1 MLEQAILEH
10 AAALNNLA
18 DAIRGIGQLPL
29 NLNPQV
35 TITPTVTV
43 AEVTAKRDEENLSM
57 KDAKAAVIAE
67 KMATKVAKP
76 AEAEAVG
83 PFYWEDTETQY
94 FGKEDSIK
102 ALNKQLATKDSIKQ
116 INEDRFNELTAALR
130 ERNAKA
136 QEKMAAEKKA
146 PVEKASTSPS
156 DEAVVPTVEDV
167 IACFTKYLPKDL
179 DAEERKAR
187 HAVVKPLLAK
197 FGADKATNLKPEH
210 RAEAI
215 AFIEGKLAELD
226 DEVV

>member
-18 DAIRGIGQLPL
+18 DAIKASVPANLALAESYRASVLAYSNQNENQLPL
-29 NLNPQV
+29 NF
-35 TITPTVTV
+35 TP
-43 AEVTAKRDEENLSM
+43 
-57 KDAKAAVIAE
+57 AAD
-67 KMATKVAKP
+67 KP
-76 AEAEAVG
+76 AEKQKKQKEDSSSTKVEEAVG
-83 PFYWEDTETQY
+83 PFYWEDTETEY
-94 FGKEDSIK
+94 FGKEESIK

-116 INEDRFNELTAALR
+116 IGEARFNELATALR

-136 QEKMAAEKKA
+136 QEKMKAEKEA
-146 PVEKASTSPS
+146 PVEKASTQPADSVPS
-156 DEAVVPTVEDV
+156 VEDV
-167 IACFTKYLPKDL
+167 IAVFTKYLPKDL

-197 FGADKATNLKPEH
+197 YGADKATNLKPEH

-215 AFIEGKLAELD
+215 AFIEGKLAELE

>member
-29 NLNPQV
+29 NIAPSIEQKV
-35 TITPTVTV
+35 
-43 AEVTAKRDEENLSM
+43 EVKP
-57 KDAKAAVIAE
+57 AVDKPKKE
-67 KMATKVAKP
+67 TAKP

-83 PFYWEDTETQY
+83 PFYWEDTETEY
-94 FGKEDSIK
+94 FGKEESIK

-116 INEDRFNELTAALR
+116 IGEVRFNELVTALR
-130 ERNAKA
+130 ERNEKA
-136 QEKMAAEKKA
+136 QEKMKAEKEG
-146 PVEKASTSPS
+146 PVEKANEADVPS
-156 DEAVVPTVEDV
+156 VEDV
-167 IACFTKYLPKDL
+167 IAVFTKYLPKDL

-215 AFIEGKLAELD
+215 AFIEGKMAELD

>member
-29 NLNPQV
+29 NLSQVHAVTLNP
-35 TITPTVTV
+35 TPAQ
-43 AEVTAKRDEENLSM
+43 AEEL
-57 KDAKAAVIAE
+57 KAAVASE
-67 KMATKVAKP
+67 KPATKTKKETAP
-76 AEAEAVG
+76 ADAEAVG
-83 PFYWEDTETQY
+83 PFYWEDTETQF

-116 INEDRFNELTAALR
+116 IGEERFNELAAALR
-130 ERNAKA
+130 ERNAEAQRKMKA
-136 QEKMAAEKKA
+136 EKEAPVKDEPAASAAAE
-146 PVEKASTSPS
+146 PPS
-156 DEAVVPTVEDV
+156 VEDV

-179 DAEERKAR
+179 DAEERKVR

>member
-29 NLNPQV
+29 NLSQVHAVTLNP
-35 TITPTVTV
+35 TPAQ
-43 AEVTAKRDEENLSM
+43 AEELKTAVEKPKKAQKEETSP
-57 KDAKAAVIAE
+57 
-67 KMATKVAKP
+67 TKV
-76 AEAEAVG
+76 EEVG

-136 QEKMAAEKKA
+136 QEKMAAEKKT

-215 AFIEGKLAELD
+215 AFIEGKLSELD

>member
-29 NLNPQV
+29 NLSQVHAVTLNP
-35 TITPTVTV
+35 TPAQAEELKTAV
-43 AEVTAKRDEENLSM
+43 A
-57 KDAKAAVIAE
+57 AE
-67 KMATKVAKP
+67 KPKKAQKEETSPTKV
-76 AEAEAVG
+76 EEVG

-130 ERNAKA
+130 ERNAEA
-136 QEKMAAEKKA
+136 QRKMKAAEKKTETQPA
-146 PVEKASTSPS
+146 DADSVPS
-156 DEAVVPTVEDV
+156 VEDV

-215 AFIEGKLAELD
+215 AFIEGKLSELD

>member
-29 NLNPQV
+29 NIAPSIEQKV
-35 TITPTVTV
+35 
-43 AEVTAKRDEENLSM
+43 EVKP
-57 KDAKAAVIAE
+57 AADKPKKE
-67 KMATKVAKP
+67 TAKP

-83 PFYWEDTETQY
+83 PFYWEDTETEY
-94 FGKEDSIK
+94 FGKEESIK

-116 INEDRFNELTAALR
+116 IGEARFNELVTALR
-130 ERNAKA
+130 ERNEKA
-136 QEKMAAEKKA
+136 QEKMKAEKEVS
-146 PVEKASTSPS
+146 VEKVSTPS
-156 DEAVVPTVEDV
+156 SNEADVPSVEDV
-167 IACFTKYLPKDL
+167 IAVFTKYLPKDL

-215 AFIEGKLAELD
+215 AFIEGKMAELD

>member
-29 NLNPQV
+29 NIAPSIEQKV
-35 TITPTVTV
+35 
-43 AEVTAKRDEENLSM
+43 EVKP
-57 KDAKAAVIAE
+57 AADKPKKE
-67 KMATKVAKP
+67 TAKP

-83 PFYWEDTETQY
+83 PFYWEDTETEY
-94 FGKEDSIK
+94 FGKEESIK

-116 INEDRFNELTAALR
+116 IGEARFNELVTALR
-130 ERNAKA
+130 ERNEKA
-136 QEKMAAEKKA
+136 QEKMKAEKEVS
-146 PVEKASTSPS
+146 VEKVSTPS
-156 DEAVVPTVEDV
+156 SNEADVPSVEDV
-167 IACFTKYLPKDL
+167 IAVFTKYLPKDL